1 MSNKS
6 ILVVSY
12 STKTQVKMI
21 MNAIAFMSKL
31 EVNE

>member
-1 MSNKS
+1 MSNS

-12 STKTQVKMI
+12 STKTQIKM
-21 MNAIAFMSKL
+21 MVNAIALMSKL